1 MGPGVTPGA
10 AMGGARRS
18 GAYDPQQDATFNALF
33 DKLVG
38 PDDKVCVPER

>member
-1 MGPGVTPGA
+1 MGPGVTPVLQWEGA
-10 AMGGARRS
+10 ALGRYNA
-18 GAYDPQQDATFNALF
+18 QQDATFNALF